1 MFCCTMQTEP
11 NGISKISNLTSVA
24 TSVGILRKVLNKRG
38 GGGVAQDSDFSGVSR
53 RISLNLNVGISENV
67 PGDGKR
73 WVIRDLEHHILRI
86 ALWAVICVCV
96 LRFFI
101 A

>member
-1 MFCCTMQTEP
+1 MQTEL

-38 GGGVAQDSDFSGVSR
+38 GVAQDSELSGVGR
-53 RISLNLNVGISENV
+53 RISLNLNVGNLETG

-73 WVIRDLEHHILRI
+73 WVRTLNYQQST
-86 ALWAVICVCV
+86 
-96 LRFFI
+96 FSPPF
-101 A
+101 